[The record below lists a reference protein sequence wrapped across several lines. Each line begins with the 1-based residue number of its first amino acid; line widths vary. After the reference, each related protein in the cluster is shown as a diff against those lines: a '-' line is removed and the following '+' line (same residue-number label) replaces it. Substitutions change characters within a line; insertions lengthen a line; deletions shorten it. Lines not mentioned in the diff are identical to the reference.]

1 MVERFFFELAKRPR
15 RLKKKGMVE
24 FTIQDVVSNQEDP
37 EEMFQLLEKLGEG
50 NYGSV
55 HKGLHITSGTIVAI
69 KIVPI
74 VNEIAA
80 LKKEIQILKECR
92 HPNIV
97 GYIGSYIKD
106 GDLWLI
112 MDYCSAG
119 SVADLIKI
127 TKRTLTEP
135 QIASVCQASLRG
147 LLYLHEGKKIH
158 RDIKGGNILL
168 DHKGVAKLADF
179 GVSAQLANTYSKK
192 DTVIGTP
199 YWMSPEVIS
208 KSTYNK
214 KTDIWSLGIT
224 AIEMA
229 EGEPPYSHIHPVR
242 AMFVIQKNPPRGL
255 TEPHKWSAEFNDFVT
270 KCLIVDPKQRPTAK
284 ELLIHAF
291 VRRAKG
297 ANLLS
302 DLVASAIDSIERYR
316 SSYAQSDSGS
326 FVATESDTQQGSMIF
341 KGTSEYDSGTVIEYG
356 TMEEVKD
363 DSSPSMTRSGKS
375 HGFGGSRAAGGNDI
389 SKAGQDEP
397 QEYGT
402 MIFKDDVV
410 VVKGTDQAGSQ
421 RIERSIEEKKEP
433 FFLQY
438 FRNSMQPPSNEP
450 PVPGI
455 PQELR
460 GMNADYLEQM
470 LKRLDI
476 DMEAEVELVRARYAE
491 RKRTLEKAIQIL
503 GTSLHKKQGL

>member
-1 MVERFFFELAKRPR
+1 MMMPELN
-15 RLKKKGMVE
+15 
-24 FTIQDVVSNQEDP
+24 IQDVVSNQEDP

-50 NYGSV
+50 SYGSV
-55 HKGLHITSGTIVAI
+55 HKGLHTTSGTIVAI

-74 VNEIAA
+74 VNEITA

-97 GYIGSYIKD
+97 GYIGSYIKE

-158 RDIKGGNILL
+158 RDIKAGNILL

-192 DTVIGTP
+192 NTVIGTP

-242 AMFVIQKNPPRGL
+242 AMFVIEKNPPKGL

-284 ELLIHAF
+284 ELLIHPF
-291 VRRAKG
+291 VRRARG

-302 DLVASAIDSIERYR
+302 DLVASAMDSIERYR
-316 SSYAQSDSGS
+316 LSQNDESEAGTFRESEAGS
-326 FVATESDTQQGSMIF
+326 QQGSMVY
-341 KGTSEYDSGTVIEYG
+341 KGTGSEFDSGTVVEYG
-356 TMEEVKD
+356 TMVEIPSEDAEV
-363 DSSPSMTRSGKS
+363 
-375 HGFGGSRAAGGNDI
+375 
-389 SKAGQDEP
+389 
-397 QEYGT
+397 GT
-402 MIFKDDVV
+402 MIFKDDPPSRGAEPL
-410 VVKGTDQAGSQ
+410 GTQ
-421 RIERSIEEKKEP
+421 RIEYAVEERKEP
-433 FFLQY
+433 FFMQHI
-438 FRNSMQPPSNEP
+438 RNIIQPPSSEP
-450 PVPGI
+450 PIPGI

-460 GMNADYLEQM
+460 GMNASYLEQM

-476 DMEAEVELVRARYAE
+476 DMEAEVQLVRARYAE
-491 RKRTLEKAIQIL
+491 RKKTLEKAIQIL
-503 GTSLHKKQGL
+503 GATVSKKHG

>member
-1 MVERFFFELAKRPR
+1 MTELN
-15 RLKKKGMVE
+15 
-24 FTIQDVVSNQEDP
+24 IQDVVSNQEDP

-50 NYGSV
+50 SYGSV

-74 VNEIAA
+74 VNEITA

-97 GYIGSYIKD
+97 GYIGSYIKE

-127 TKRTLTEP
+127 TKRTLTET

-158 RDIKGGNILL
+158 RDIKAGNILL

-284 ELLIHAF
+284 ELLIHPF
-291 VRRAKG
+291 VRRSKG

-302 DLVASAIDSIERYR
+302 DLVASAIDAIERYR
-316 SSYAQSDSGS
+316 SSQNTQSESGS
-326 FVATESDTQQGSMIF
+326 FVASDAESQQGSMIY
-341 KGTSEYDSGTVIEYG
+341 KGTASEFDSGTVIEYG
-356 TMEEVKD
+356 TMQEISGEPHEV
-363 DSSPSMTRSGKS
+363 
-375 HGFGGSRAAGGNDI
+375 
-389 SKAGQDEP
+389 
-397 QEYGT
+397 GT
-402 MIFKDDVV
+402 MIFKDDIP
-410 VVKGTDQAGSQ
+410 VVKGADPTGSQ
-421 RIERSIEEKKEP
+421 RIEHSVEEKKEP

-438 FRNSMQPPSNEP
+438 MRNSQPTSSEP

-491 RKRTLEKAIQIL
+491 RKKTLEKAIQIL
-503 GTSLHKKQGL
+503 SNPKKQII